1 MAPRDSNPRRAR
13 RRIRGRSTNGGA
25 PTAATLPPPA
35 ASGMIQYPFPI
46 REGVV
51 ASLTLPTNLRK
62 TEAKRLAA
70 FLESL
75 AVEEPPAP
83 PAGFP
88 EDQGR

>member
-1 MAPRDSNPRRAR
+1 
-13 RRIRGRSTNGGA
+13 
-25 PTAATLPPPA
+25 
-35 ASGMIQYPFPI
+35 MIQYPFPI